1 MNLSKYNSSFI
12 NSISDQPYY
21 RIFAAPNESNQNIV
35 STEDQRIRDILYNP
49 PNKRWAGF
57 GVTGLWEK
65 EVYQLEEGINGRN
78 INWRSNYLT
87 KGWIF

>member
-1 MNLSKYNSSFI
+1 MNSLASRYNSFVKA
-12 NSISDQPYY
+12 ISDQPYY
-21 RIFAAPNESNQNIV
+21 RIFASPNESDRNVV

-65 EVYQLEEGINGRN
+65 EVYQLEEGLTALRPEGR
-78 INWRSNYLT
+78 
-87 KGWIF
+87 GFF